1 MASNSRPQPYRL
13 KWPWTA
19 PQIENADEMF
29 EILYKRVY
37 ALEQKV
43 NVSIA
48 GTPGTGTASNSA
60 ILGLLADPAAG
71 GGGSDDDVKLAPPGP
86 AGPQGPI
93 GPGVQAFFEMGNEEE
108 RLLPIPPIPPLPIID
123 GRAVAQAAAVATVAT
138 YTPGAD
144 ASFLVS
150 ANVLVTTAT
159 THNFTVTVAYTD
171 EGNTA
176 RTLTL
181 SFTLVAGGAFT
192 TAVANGNGTVPYMGI
207 PQQIRAKGGTA
218 ITIAT
223 TGTFTTVVYN
233 VEGWIQ
239 QIAP

>member
-159 THNFTVTVAYTD
+159 THNFKLHVGCWWSIHNSSSEWKWHSPLY
-171 EGNTA
+171 GHSTA
-176 RTLTL
+176 D
-181 SFTLVAGGAFT
+181 SS
-192 TAVANGNGTVPYMGI
+192 
-207 PQQIRAKGGTA
+207 KGWNSN
-218 ITIAT
+218 
-223 TGTFTTVVYN
+223 YN
-233 VEGWIQ
+233 RHHRNIYNCCLQ
-239 QIAP
+239 R